1 MSECMETHSRTAT
14 VVAIMDCITKKE
26 CEECDES
33 VVGLPYDKS
42 MQGFTWVAMVL
53 CRMISSTS

>member
-1 MSECMETHSRTAT
+1 METHSRTAT
-14 VVAIMDCITKKE
+14 VVAIIDCITKKE